1 MGHGDGHVIRDGRPI
16 CGGDEGFDEGVIIV
30 YGGKKGLKSMRF

>member
-1 MGHGDGHVIRDGRPI
+1 MGHGEAHVLLDGGPI
-16 CGGDEGFDEGVIIV
+16 CGGDEGFDCGIIIV